1 MRHLKD
7 LAVISSLATPLFA
20 SAQTVHTVL
29 NTLQAI
35 LNQFIPILM
44 VIATIVFLWGV
55 IGYITSAGD
64 EEKKGRSKTYIIW
77 GLVGLF
83 AMVAVWGIVRVIVV
97 TFGLGGVGIP
107 SSPGAF

>member
-20 SAQTVHTVL
+20 SAQTVYTVL

-55 IGYITSAGD
+55 VGYITSGGD
-64 EEKKGRSKTYIIW
+64 EERKKTSTSYIIW

-83 AMVAVWGIVRVIVV
+83 VMVAVWGIVRILIV
-97 TFGLGGVGIP
+97 TFGVGGVGIP